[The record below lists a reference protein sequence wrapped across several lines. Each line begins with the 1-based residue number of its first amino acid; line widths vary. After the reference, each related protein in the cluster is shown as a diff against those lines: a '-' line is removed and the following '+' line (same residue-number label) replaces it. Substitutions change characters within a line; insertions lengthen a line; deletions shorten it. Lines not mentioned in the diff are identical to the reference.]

1 MTTTPTDADIERLAV
16 LLGLT
21 IDPASRDAVREY
33 FAGLLAVSR
42 LVTDFPLPED
52 LEAAPVFRP

>member
-1 MTTTPTDADIERLAV
+1 MTPTPTDADIERLAALV
-16 LLGLT
+16 GLT
-21 IDPASRDAVREY
+21 IDPARRDAVREY
-33 FAGLLAVSR
+33 LAALLAVSR